1 MCRSTRRTADRGG
14 GLVSI
19 DLVSIDLVRIN
30 LVSIDLV
37 RINPDTGE

>member
-19 DLVSIDLVRIN
+19 DLVNINLVSID

-37 RINPDTGE
+37 RINPDTGK